1 VDETGKWPTTG
12 LKMSRSSGVSDVS
25 LYMENATIVALLLYH
40 DKYTKASDWK
50 RGEKEYKSN

>member
-1 VDETGKWPTTG
+1 
-12 LKMSRSSGVSDVS
+12 MSRSSGVSDVS

-50 RGEKEYKSN
+50 RGEKEYKLN